1 LVASQGHHE
10 KLVSDTYVIRLVFF
24 GLRVFRESHRRHH
37 EPNLKYE
44 TQVIPRTESKP
55 LYAFSDSFS
64 SLGDPANKEYYLA
77 SIFTDI
83 HLQKNG
89 ELNLFGMV
97 SQGFFIRDF
106 LVKYGVSVHVFKH
119 GIYKNFPNM
128 FTESKFNR
136 AHLENVTNIL
146 QDLDASTCDEITR
159 SRSEALLTSWLKNNQ
174 KHKKSDD
181 LWKRIHESGT
191 FPALTAWK
199 AGLIDYL
206 PRRDPLTDLLESN
219 QKEGEERE
227 SIQSGW
233 DRQETDF
240 DKFKAAKPIQL
251 KDYAKR
257 ISKKQNAKNRKMHW
271 NDYAKSQPSLI
282 MLLSMMGLAE
292 DSSTTSTDDK
302 PREEKVALLYAH
314 AEGGIND
321 STAQKLVKSIRNIR
335 KDKDVKAVVLRVSSP
350 GGAITPCETIR
361 EELKS
366 LGIPVVVSF
375 GNVSASGGYYISSAA
390 DRIFAS
396 HKTVT
401 GSIGVF
407 GIRMDLINLAKQ
419 YGINVQHVAT
429 GDLAA
434 TYDPF
439 HPMTRKMGKQFGDS
453 IDRFYAHFKS
463 IVADGR
469 NLSLDQVECVAKGRV
484 WTGKQAKANGLVD
497 ELGGL
502 HRAIAYAKRTY
513 TTTGDAE
520 VVVWPRKLSYLAR
533 LSEAVEQNDASMI
546 WSTLAEWA
554 AGVKEQPRVSTSSE
568 NGLVDWILRSSS
580 SKGLPGTLSGVLLTA
595 DENTAIRCLLSEL
608 DDSPMPDDT
617 FPSFFW
623 D

>member
-1 LVASQGHHE
+1 
-10 KLVSDTYVIRLVFF
+10 
-24 GLRVFRESHRRHH
+24 
-37 EPNLKYE
+37 
-44 TQVIPRTESKP
+44 
-55 LYAFSDSFS
+55 
-64 SLGDPANKEYYLA
+64 
-77 SIFTDI
+77 
-83 HLQKNG
+83 
-89 ELNLFGMV
+89 
-97 SQGFFIRDF
+97 
-106 LVKYGVSVHVFKH
+106 
-119 GIYKNFPNM
+119 
-128 FTESKFNR
+128 
-136 AHLENVTNIL
+136 
-146 QDLDASTCDEITR
+146 
-159 SRSEALLTSWLKNNQ
+159 
-174 KHKKSDD
+174 
-181 LWKRIHESGT
+181 
-191 FPALTAWK
+191 
-199 AGLIDYL
+199 LIDYL
-206 PRRDPLTDLLESN
+206 PSRDPLTDLLESN

-233 DRQETDF
+233 ERQETDF
-240 DKFKAAKPIQL
+240 DKFKADKTIHL

-257 ISKKQNAKNRKMHW
+257 ISKKRNAKKRKKHW
-271 NDYAKSQPSLI
+271 DDPKSHPSLR
-282 MLLSMMGLAE
+282 MLLSIMGLA

-321 STAQKLVKSIRNIR
+321 STARKLVKSIRKIR
-335 KDKDVKAVVLRVSSP
+335 KDKDVKCVVLRVSSP

-396 HKTVT
+396 HKTIT

-453 IDRFYAHFKS
+453 IDRSYAHFKN

-469 NLSLDQVECVAKGRV
+469 NLSLGHVESVAKGRV

-520 VVVWPRKLSYLAR
+520 VVVWPRKLTYLAR
-533 LSEAVEQNDASMI
+533 LSEAVEQNNASMV
-546 WSTLAEWA
+546 WYTLAEWA
-554 AGVKEQPRVSTSSE
+554 TGVKEQPRVSASSE
-568 NGLVDWILRSSS
+568 NSLVDWILRSSS